1 MQPASA
7 RECLPNTRVQLLE
20 TIMHWALD
28 STGIR
33 SFLLY
38 GTAGQGKSAVAH
50 SVARQLGEMGVTVAF
65 FAFDR
70 VIHEL
75 SASQL
80 FPTISKKLAS
90 RDPHYL
96 KQLLALPVDLLETT
110 DIADQCELLF
120 LSCLRN
126 HVVSKPTLIIID
138 ALDEC
143 PNDSEDS
150 MDRREELL
158 RALRKCISDDLHY
171 RIRFL
176 VTTRLESDIQDT
188 FSDDSLLTRLHCID
202 TNADTNTDI
211 RKFVAS
217 KLTGR
222 QISVTTLRPEFTVTS
237 VAFSPDGSSIASV
250 SRGPTVRLWDTKT
263 GQQKGEKLH
272 GHPTFVPS
280 VTLSPDGATVVHG
293 STNNYTPRFW
303 GTPEGYECCID
314 SVVFSH
320 NGTLIVSGAR
330 DGSVRIWD
338 TATQQQLGSPLL
350 GHEDNVISVA
360 ISRND
365 ASIASGSCDGTVC
378 VWDIEGR
385 QLISTWHGHAGCVYA
400 VAFSPDDDTRIVTV
414 TGERPDT
421 VTTRIWDATSGK
433 QVGDDLR
440 SHSPGHCVYSVA
452 LSPDGQHVASG
463 SYDCTIRVW
472 DVREAKKRTDTA
484 VEHTSAITSISC
496 SSDGKYIVSGSQD
509 KTVQLW
515 DAQMGYP
522 VGEPMMGHDAVVNC
536 VSFSPDNTRVASA
549 SNDMTVRVWDVQ
561 ARLPVSVELCGHVSS
576 VYCVAFSPD
585 GTCLVSGS
593 ADRTLRIWD
602 LATGKQLGDALH
614 GHEERVRSVS
624 FSSDGFSIASGSDDG
639 TVRLWD
645 ARTQLQ
651 RGDALKGHV
660 HWVWSVAFSHDG
672 ACLVSAS
679 SDQKIRLWDAYT
691 GKQMGEPLTGHTDW
705 VRFVSLSPD
714 GKYAV
719 SGSDDRTVRVWNVQ
733 TRQQVGDALRGHEK
747 LVMSAAFSP
756 DGTRIVSGCHDGTIR
771 IWDFENL
778 RRQENL
784 VDVVNTSSTGLR
796 KQETFSK
803 EQKDLWNGW
812 MVCEGYDGSEQPLLW
827 IPHHLR
833 HYHRITSP
841 YQIQFVPPVPH
852 IRITL
857 SDLFR
862 INEWPTYTP
871 EPA

>member
-50 SVARQLGEMGVTVAF
+50 SVARQLGEMGFTVAF

-202 TNADTNTDI
+202 TNADTDTDI

-217 KLTGR
+217 KLVTAPNIAYVDLVTEAAQRHFDTLLLLDAETGR
-222 QISVTTLRPEFTVTS
+222 QISVTTSRPEFTVTS
-237 VAFSPDGSSIASV
+237 VAFSPDGSSIASG
-250 SRGPTVRLWDTKT
+250 SWGPTVLLWDTKT
-263 GQQKGEKLH
+263 GQQKGEELR

-293 STNNYTPRFW
+293 GTNNYAPRFW
-303 GTPEGYECCID
+303 GTPEGYRYCVD

-320 NGTLIVSGAR
+320 NGSLIVSGAR

-338 TATQQQLGSPLL
+338 TATQQQLGK
-350 GHEDNVISVA
+350 
-360 ISRND
+360 
-365 ASIASGSCDGTVC
+365 
-378 VWDIEGR
+378 GR

-536 VSFSPDNTRVASA
+536 VSFSPDNTRVAFA

-714 GKYAV
+714 GKYVV
-719 SGSDDRTVRVWNVQ
+719 SGSDDRTVRIWNVQ

-756 DGTRIVSGCHDGTIR
+756 DGTRIVSGCHD
-771 IWDFENL
+771 
-778 RRQENL
+778 
-784 VDVVNTSSTGLR
+784 GLR

-857 SDLFR
+857 SDSFR